1 MKLQGKL
8 IITGKLETITGLHVG
23 GSKNTKRI
31 GDIDN
36 NVIKSVR
43 GIPYIPGSS
52 LKGKLRSLLAK
63 QEGTIAIT
71 EQDLKSE
78 IGNLNKEI
86 SNTKKYSVAKIK
98 EYKELR
104 DFYQS
109 NLDNNN
115 FDEAYSYFF
124 DIFGAPGN
132 DNSNKKTRLLVR
144 DAYLNTQE
152 FEKSFEKVKEF
163 LDDTYTQTKWE
174 NVVDRVSGT
183 AKHPRQLERVPAGSF
198 FDFKLVYDVFDDE
211 KNEKYLT
218 KIRNAMQ
225 LLQNDYLGGSG
236 SRGYGEVKFVGVKTE
251 YFTFGDNGF
260 ESTENPFS
268 EIFKGKF

>member
-36 NVIKSVR
+36 NVIKSAK

-63 QEGTIAIT
+63 KEGTIAIT
-71 EQDLKSE
+71 EKDLKSE
-78 IGNLNKEI
+78 IENLNKEI
-86 SNTKKYSVAKIK
+86 SKTKKHSAKKI
-98 EYKELR
+98 EEFTELR
-104 DFYQS
+104 DFYQN
-109 NLDNNN
+109 NLDNRN
-115 FDEAYSYFF
+115 FDETHSFFF

-132 DNSNKKTRLLVR
+132 DNSNKKARLLVR
-144 DAYLNTQE
+144 DAYLNTND
-152 FEKSFEKVKEF
+152 FETAFEKVREF

-198 FDFKLVYDVFDDE
+198 FDFKLIYDVFDDE
-211 KNEKYLT
+211 KNEEYL
-218 KIRNAMQ
+218 KIIRDAMQ

-236 SRGYGEVKFVGVKTE
+236 SRGYGQVKFVGVQTE
-251 YFTFGDNGF
+251 YLSFGNKGL
-260 ESTENPFS
+260 ESTKNPF
-268 EIFKGKF
+268 ERFFKDKF